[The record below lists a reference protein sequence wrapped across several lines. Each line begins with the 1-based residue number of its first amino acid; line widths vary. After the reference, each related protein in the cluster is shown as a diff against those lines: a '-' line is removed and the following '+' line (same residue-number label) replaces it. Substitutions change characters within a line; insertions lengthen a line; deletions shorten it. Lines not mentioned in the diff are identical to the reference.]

1 MIKVNNNIGHISS
14 LHLDTLVN
22 RSNATPEVTPGT
34 SILVSARREASITN
48 HLRKLF
54 LWREFADG
62 FDEVLVGVAVAS
74 KDGPHE
80 RDYIE

>member
-1 MIKVNNNIGHISS
+1 MMPAITASDLPAAGKAG
-14 LHLDTLVN
+14 D
-22 RSNATPEVTPGT
+22 A
-34 SILVSARREASITN
+34 ARHRRDVDAREAGLGD
-48 HLRKLF
+48 HAGEDVVA
-54 LWREFADG
+54 RELADG